1 MLRTLLL
8 VCGITL
14 IVYILE
20 EILKLLAKPRID
32 QISNIDYEDESD
44 FKKSLRIARFYA
56 TIIPFLA
63 IMINLIIF
71 ELMVRFSS
79 VKLLVPPLTV
89 IFTFLA
95 IGFSYPVLCRSYA
108 KISRSIKYYSFL
120 RVITL
125 FTWNFSI
132 INNFIV

>member
-8 VCGITL
+8 VCGITI

-79 VKLLVPPLTV
+79 VKLLVPPLAV

-95 IGFSYPVLCRSYA
+95 IGISYPVLCRSYA
-108 KISRSIKYYSFL
+108 KISRSIQYYSFF
-120 RVITL
+120 RGITL

>member
-8 VCGITL
+8 VCGITV

-71 ELMVRFSS
+71 ELMVRFSNI
-79 VKLLVPPLTV
+79 KLVVPPLAV

-95 IGFSYPVLCRSYA
+95 IGISYPVLCRSYA

>member
-8 VCGITL
+8 VCGITV

-71 ELMVRFSS
+71 ELMVRFSN
-79 VKLLVPPLTV
+79 VKLVVPPLAV

-95 IGFSYPVLCRSYA
+95 IGISYPVLCRSYA

>member
-63 IMINLIIF
+63 ITINLIIF

-79 VKLLVPPLTV
+79 VKLVVPPLAV

-95 IGFSYPVLCRSYA
+95 IGISYPVLCRSYA

>member
-8 VCGITL
+8 VCGITV

-71 ELMVRFSS
+71 ELMVRFSNI
-79 VKLLVPPLTV
+79 KLVVPPLAV

-95 IGFSYPVLCRSYA
+95 IGISYPVLCCSYA

>member
-8 VCGITL
+8 VCGITV

-56 TIIPFLA
+56 MIIPFLA

-71 ELMVRFSS
+71 ELMVRFSNI
-79 VKLLVPPLTV
+79 KLVVPPLAV

-95 IGFSYPVLCRSYA
+95 IGISYPVLCRSYA

>member
-1 MLRTLLL
+1 MTGTLLL
-8 VCGITL
+8 VCGITFS
-14 IVYILE
+14 VYFLE

-32 QISNIDYEDESD
+32 QISNIDYEDEND
-44 FKKSLRIARFYA
+44 FKKSLRVARFYA

-79 VKLLVPPLTV
+79 VKLIVPPLAV

-95 IGFSYPVLCRSYA
+95 IGISYPVLCRSYA

-125 FTWNFSI
+125 FTWNFAI

>member
-1 MLRTLLL
+1 MTGTLL
-8 VCGITL
+8 VCGGITL

-44 FKKSLRIARFYA
+44 FKKSLRVARFYA

-71 ELMVRFSS
+71 ELMVQFSS
-79 VKLLVPPLTV
+79 VKLVVPPLAV

-95 IGFSYPVLCRSYA
+95 IGISYPVLCRSYA
-108 KISRSIKYYSFL
+108 KISRTIKYYSFL

-125 FTWNFSI
+125 FTWNFAI

>member
-8 VCGITL
+8 VCGLTV

-71 ELMVRFSS
+71 ELMVRFSN
-79 VKLLVPPLTV
+79 VKLVVPPLAV

-95 IGFSYPVLCRSYA
+95 IGISYPVLCRSYA

>member
-1 MLRTLLL
+1 MIRTLLL

-71 ELMVRFSS
+71 ELMVRFSN
-79 VKLLVPPLTV
+79 VKLVVPPLAV

-95 IGFSYPVLCRSYA
+95 IGISYLVLCRSYA

>member
-8 VCGITL
+8 VCGITV

-71 ELMVRFSS
+71 ELMVRFSNI
-79 VKLLVPPLTV
+79 KLVVPPLAV

-95 IGFSYPVLCRSYA
+95 IGISYPVLCRSYA

-125 FTWNFSI
+125 FTWNFLI

>member
-1 MLRTLLL
+1 MIRTLLL

-71 ELMVRFSS
+71 ELMVRFSN
-79 VKLLVPPLTV
+79 VKLVVPPLAV

-95 IGFSYPVLCRSYA
+95 IGISYPVLCRSYA

>member
-1 MLRTLLL
+1 MKGTLLL

-79 VKLLVPPLTV
+79 VKLVVPPLAV

-108 KISRSIKYYSFL
+108 KIARGIKYYTFL
-120 RVITL
+120 RIITL
-125 FTWNFSI
+125 FTWNFVI
-132 INNFIV
+132 INNYIV

>member
-8 VCGITL
+8 VCGITV

-44 FKKSLRIARFYA
+44 FKKSLRIVRFYA

-71 ELMVRFSS
+71 ELMVRFSNI
-79 VKLLVPPLTV
+79 KLVVPPLAV

-95 IGFSYPVLCRSYA
+95 IGISYPVLYRSYA